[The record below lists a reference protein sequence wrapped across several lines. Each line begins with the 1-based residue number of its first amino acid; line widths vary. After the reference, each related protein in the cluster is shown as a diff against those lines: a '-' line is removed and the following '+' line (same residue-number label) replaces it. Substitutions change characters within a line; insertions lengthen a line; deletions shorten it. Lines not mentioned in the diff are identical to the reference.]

1 MIRFFKGLKRAADF
15 FNVNPDG
22 ISFKDEQRVKSLE
35 STVKFFSKEFIESS
49 GNRYDLKF
57 IKLEEAIFE
66 LKKNIWYLDSELYT
80 LKPLKQRELPIEP
93 TTDSPQNKDKVQ
105 KPSQLAL
112 PLNQA
117 KTSRK
122 PKAVRLKPVEEEV
135 KKVKSKLTQSMVKRL
150 FEYRDGNLYWKINN
164 RPAKKG
170 SLAGS
175 INTSDGYSYGQVSYK
190 GTGYS
195 IARVIFLMFHGYM
208 PECVTYRDKN
218 TLNTRIENLMEAN
231 RSQISARSTVRK
243 DNTTGYK
250 GVKYDPRL
258 NLYIA
263 NIVKNGKSYY
273 LGGFSNPKEAYKAY
287 CKASKKLYGEFSQI
301 A

>member
-1 MIRFFKGLKRAADF
+1 MIKFFKGIKRAADW

-22 ISFKDEQRVKSLE
+22 ISFKDEQRVRAVE

-66 LKKNIWYLDSELYT
+66 LKKNIHYLDSELYS
-80 LKPLKQRELPIEP
+80 LK
-93 TTDSPQNKDKVQ
+93 SPN
-105 KPSQLAL
+105 QLAL
-112 PLNQA
+112 PVDQV
-117 KTSRK
+117 KSTKK
-122 PKAVRLKPVEEEV
+122 PKALKLKPVEEEV
-135 KKVKSKLTQSMVKRL
+135 KKVKSTLTQAQVKRL
-150 FEYRDGNLYWKINN
+150 FEYRDGKLYWKINKK
-164 RPAKKG
+164 PAKKG

-190 GTGYS
+190 GVAYS
-195 IARVIFLMFHGYM
+195 IARLIFLMFHGYM

-218 TLNTRIENLMEAN
+218 TLNTRIENLIAAN
-231 RSQISARSTVRK
+231 RSQIGARSIVRK
-243 DNTTGYK
+243 DNTSGYK

-263 NIVKNGKSYY
+263 NIVKNGKNYY
-273 LGGFSNPKEAYKAY
+273 LGGFINPEEAYKAY
-287 CKASKKLYGEFSQI
+287 CKASKKLYGEFAQVAWI
-301 A
+301 YVVKIIKY